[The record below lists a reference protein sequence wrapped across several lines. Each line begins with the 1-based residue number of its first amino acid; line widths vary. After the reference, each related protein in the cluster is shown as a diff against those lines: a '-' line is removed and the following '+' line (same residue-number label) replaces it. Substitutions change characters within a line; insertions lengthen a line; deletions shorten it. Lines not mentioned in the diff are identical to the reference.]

1 MAIQCLS
8 CKVEFN
14 SSAEF
19 NLHNCDKQIEEKQ
32 MDKAKSDQKECLKCR
47 KQFSTKYVKIAH
59 EKKCGAIKIKKTD
72 VTNCKKCGK
81 RFTMYSNRLRHEK
94 KCGGSRQFYNTQKQ
108 CEFICDICD
117 KGFTTLSD
125 LTNHQNESH
134 IKGRDFDPRPGCST
148 DHHQASTSR
157 VQNENNSSDKTGNKQ
172 VSLICRL
179 CNCVFSSHSELYHH
193 RSLIHHQSEEKRKSF
208 QNNPW
213 NESDQLPW
221 VKEDG
226 TEDEHLKITYEQ
238 HRHLILKQKRVEL
251 TNEIRY
257 NFPIT
262 NNLSVDNLVQQM
274 EEIYNDF
281 DQAFKVNMS
290 FGIILINIETNRYRY
305 FAPYSNENIFHQPM
319 LISDRIVFN
328 LEAAL
333 IPNQSTE
340 DEGTTNITRTS
351 SHTPICVC
359 LCSNVPEFK
368 KEKFIFHK
376 DTNQLIKDMIEYL
389 SKISEKSK
397 TLAFERWG
405 FVFEKLNQLEEKW
418 KFNSNEDQSQY
429 NDKDDNS
436 RIDNVVSNVSDC
448 SSDEAMECDEDEA
461 PSERFL
467 HAMTKENVYKKLLKN
482 VQENDRIEVEYND
495 WEDDSEM
502 SSTSDNVINDNDN
515 DENNN
520 DDDDDD
526 DDDDEDG
533 DDDDDDEGENDD
545 DKVIDDDDDDDYILP
560 FQSLNEVNDQSYN
573 EKSLSKQQLQNKS
586 PDEKDSSSKIKKM
599 RKNHISKQ

>member
-94 KCGGSRQFYNTQKQ
+94 KCGRSRQFYNTQKQ

-134 IKGRDFDPRPGCST
+134 IKIRDFDPRPGCST

-179 CNCVFSSHSELYHH
+179 CNCVFSSHSELCHH

-319 LISDRIVFN
+319 LISDRI
-328 LEAAL
+328 
-333 IPNQSTE
+333 
-340 DEGTTNITRTS
+340 
-351 SHTPICVC
+351 
-359 LCSNVPEFK
+359 
-368 KEKFIFHK
+368 
-376 DTNQLIKDMIEYL
+376 
-389 SKISEKSK
+389 
-397 TLAFERWG
+397 
-405 FVFEKLNQLEEKW
+405 
-418 KFNSNEDQSQY
+418 
-429 NDKDDNS
+429 
-436 RIDNVVSNVSDC
+436 
-448 SSDEAMECDEDEA
+448 
-461 PSERFL
+461 
-467 HAMTKENVYKKLLKN
+467 
-482 VQENDRIEVEYND
+482 ENDRIEVEYND

-502 SSTSDNVINDNDN
+502 SSTSDNVINDND
-515 DENNN
+515 ENN
-520 DDDDDD
+520 DDDDD

-533 DDDDDDEGENDD
+533 DDDDDDDDDDDGKNDD

-560 FQSLNEVNDQSYN
+560 FQNIFYIFN
-573 EKSLSKQQLQNKS
+573 
-586 PDEKDSSSKIKKM
+586 
-599 RKNHISKQ
+599 